1 MRQTQAQIL
10 FRMRH
15 TDVPTALRVTE
26 NMVTAP
32 HRAKKPT
39 LSL

>member
-1 MRQTQAQIL
+1 MHQADAQIL
-10 FRMRH
+10 FGMRH
-15 TDVPTALRVTE
+15 ADVPNALRVTE